1 VADGTKDTPKKQDPV
16 APGSSKNRERMKAF
30 FNGALQGLTVNY
42 AQGGYIDSPV
52 GNGLVT
58 RQNVNKDVSKYTPG
72 KSYGSSLLSRFSP
85 SSTFKEVTVR
95 RLGTTQI
102 HSGDSDVD
110 RAVSD
115 ALNDVSDVVN
125 VFQDNVRKAFKATDK
140 RLSNLE
146 TDVKRV
152 DKRLRT
158 VENDNRNI
166 TKKLRELAK
175 PVVSGRTIDPKEI
188 KTTLPAPSGGSA
200 NTADSKSSLI
210 GSALTTAVEG
220 IIGAKALKALKFLG
234 SAAVIGSVGA
244 ATYGMRRTSDDK
256 RSMYDSDVKE
266 YGQTKANI
274 LKDRRNFGV
283 TGWLNNRMDD
293 VYQKFAGK
301 KKDEKKGSPDQK
313 ANEFPSEDLEF
324 KTKGMMT
331 LESDKDAV
339 ITSKTKITLKAPEIV
354 IDGRLN
360 IKQHITSSSVVTE
373 PRSSADKTHAEEV
386 EGRTIEPNASQA
398 RGVSSPGT
406 VAPVTPI
413 RPDLTTNSI
422 TTQGGSVSQQ
432 APENFTLTKGYHPRG
447 TPSFEAPSSV
457 SQGTQSPM
465 GKTMGPVNVG
475 PIPSGSALKGD
486 ALRRGVYQAFRN
498 AGYSHQGAL
507 VLSGEVARENSFNPN
522 LVFGNHVDPANGA
535 RNSGMFSWQGS
546 RNKELMKF
554 LADRGALDKNGNIIR
569 DQNALNAQ
577 AEFIKKELSKKEY
590 GGGKFNDMLSQKNV
604 DRNAMAD
611 LLGKR
616 YIKWRID
623 DPRYR
628 DAGIR
633 NRTRGYDQTARAVE
647 AVQSKQVASL
657 DPTSGVSP
665 PQSVLKSAKPKDVYN
680 SLTAKANYMQPS
692 QYGAPGTNIVS
703 VKTAG
708 GHKFR
713 INAASKE
720 AFQRTIEDL
729 ERAGMP
735 LGQIGGYNP
744 RPGGIGGRG
753 KMSQHAMGNAMDI
766 GSQTGRDI
774 INKSSREWIEKNPKL
789 WREILDRNGMIS
801 GGDWRNPDLGHL
813 EWSGRKPWLENPE
826 LYAARQ
832 EATDASTGKKD
843 PSDAKLKM
851 TRLAPPIQ
859 EMDDAPQ
866 RGVDTPNYSK
876 NVEDRT
882 QSDTSLKNPWWK
894 FWAKENVTPKTDY
907 DWANKINKFD
917 AFKMEKARKAIG
929 LGGSDEDLAKAVDSS
944 KGQMTTSDRLAQL
957 NIIKRED
964 GKWTPDQ
971 AKEAS
976 DLAKQMYAP
985 KENSLK
991 DLAGTFQKA
1000 QDLQDARVVESI
1012 PKPQMDLADRSGEEM
1027 TANIKDT
1034 VQKEA
1039 TQKSESSQ
1047 QSVHHHGSDEPSTS
1061 IRAPRHDAE
1070 SQGPTPGS
1078 DGYGSGKQD
1087 PDGFCALCMA

>member
-1 VADGTKDTPKKQDPV
+1 VADGNKNVPKKVDPV
-16 APGSSKNRERMKAF
+16 APGSSKSKKLMNEF
-30 FNGALQGLTVNY
+30 FHGALEGLTVNY
-42 AQGGYIDSPV
+42 GQSQGQYVDSPV
-52 GNGLVT
+52 GNGLFT
-58 RQNVNKDVSKYTPG
+58 RQNTNKDVSKYTPG
-72 KSYGSSLLSRFSP
+72 KAYSSNLLSRFSP
-85 SSTFKEVTVR
+85 SASFKEVAVR
-95 RLGTTQI
+95 RIGTTQI
-102 HSGDSDVD
+102 HSGDSNVD
-110 RAVSD
+110 KAVSD

-188 KTTLPAPSGGSA
+188 KTTLPTPNNGIA
-200 NTADSKSSLI
+200 NTATDSKSSLV
-210 GSALTTAVEG
+210 GNALTTAVEG
-220 IIGAKALKALKFLG
+220 IIGARALKALKLLG
-234 SAAVIGSVGA
+234 STAFIGSIGA
-244 ATYGMRRTSDDK
+244 ATYEMRRTSEDK
-256 RSMYDSDVKE
+256 KSMYDSDVKE
-266 YGQTKANI
+266 YGQTKADV
-274 LKDRRNFGV
+274 LKDRRNFGI
-283 TGWLNNRMDD
+283 TGWLNNRLDD
-293 VYQKFAGK
+293 VYEKFAGK
-301 KKDEKKGSPDQK
+301 KKKDEKTASASDK
-313 ANEFPSEDLEF
+313 AKEFPSEDLDF
-324 KTKGMMT
+324 KTKGMLT

-354 IDGRLN
+354 IDGHLN

-373 PRSSADKTHAEEV
+373 SPNPDKTRAEEV
-386 EGRTIEPNASQA
+386 GSKSTPETGTPQLQSTPNAS
-398 RGVSSPGT
+398 V
-406 VAPVTPI
+406 VAPVTPV
-413 RPDLTTNSI
+413 RPDLTTAGPTISP
-422 TTQGGSVSQQ
+422 QSQMSQPQ

-447 TPSFEAPSSV
+447 TPSLETLPTT

-507 VLSGEVARENSFNPN
+507 TLSGEVARENSFNPN

-554 LADRGALDKNGNIIR
+554 LADHGALDKNGNIIR

-577 AEFIKKELSKKEY
+577 ALFIKSELSKKEY
-590 GGGKFNDMLSQKNV
+590 GGGKYNDMLSQKNV
-604 DRNAMAD
+604 DRNAAAD
-611 LLGKR
+611 ALGKH

-628 DAGIR
+628 AAGIR
-633 NRTRGYDQTARAVE
+633 NRTRGYDQTARAIE
-647 AVQSKQVASL
+647 AVQSRQVASL
-657 DPTSGVSP
+657 DPTFGVGK
-665 PQSVLKSAKPKDVYN
+665 QDGVLKIIKPKDVYN

-708 GHKFR
+708 GHKFK

-766 GSQTGRDI
+766 GSQSARDVI
-774 INKSSREWIEKNPKL
+774 SKASREWIEKHPKL

-826 LYAARQ
+826 LYDERQKKNTAVIEPRAAGEMPPVQ
-832 EATDASTGKKD
+832 DLTMTKAESTGEETDKQK
-843 PSDAKLKM
+843 
-851 TRLAPPIQ
+851 PIQ
-859 EMDDAPQ
+859 ETQKDASPRKATPLGDQTLKEYDQAFNTPPVQTLEMTPSQDQAAKAPNLEKDQQQDAQPVSPTPPNLENKDDA
-866 RGVDTPNYSK
+866 
-876 NVEDRT
+876 
-882 QSDTSLKNPWWK
+882 
-894 FWAKENVTPKTDY
+894 
-907 DWANKINKFD
+907 
-917 AFKMEKARKAIG
+917 
-929 LGGSDEDLAKAVDSS
+929 
-944 KGQMTTSDRLAQL
+944 
-957 NIIKRED
+957 
-964 GKWTPDQ
+964 
-971 AKEAS
+971 
-976 DLAKQMYAP
+976 
-985 KENSLK
+985 
-991 DLAGTFQKA
+991 
-1000 QDLQDARVVESI
+1000 
-1012 PKPQMDLADRSGEEM
+1012 
-1027 TANIKDT
+1027 
-1034 VQKEA
+1034 
-1039 TQKSESSQ
+1039 Q
-1047 QSVHHHGSDEPSTS
+1047 QSNEKQAPEDQSAPGPTREYTSTGPSGIEEPSS
-1061 IRAPRHDAE
+1061 YIRAPRHDAE